1 MTQSKSIDDE
11 CVCDQPRHLR
21 LKRLL
26 IHGVIVECES
36 CGGMVDQIEDGT
48 VLDALVAELEQPE
61 SELTVTLHRNAWVNG
76 KQ

>member
-1 MTQSKSIDDE
+1 MTQSKSIDYE
-11 CVCDQPRHLR
+11 CTCDQLRHIR

-36 CGGMVDQIEDGT
+36 CGGMVDRIEDGT
-48 VLDALVAELEQPE
+48 VLDELVAELEQPK
-61 SELTVTLHRNAWVNG
+61 SELTVTLSRNAWVNG